1 MVKRGAKAT
10 DTSTVGPPRMPRP
23 GGREVALM
31 METETV
37 TPTLGEEPSTGPRR
51 QRLGELLVTA
61 GVLTDAQV
69 TEAVGRALPDERFGS
84 VLMRIGFATEDD
96 IADAVATQLRLPR
109 IDVTYERPP
118 AEAIDRLPSRLAER
132 HEVLPLRLDHDGALV
147 LATADP
153 SDVVALDDVRMA
165 AGVRAVRPVVTTSAA
180 LTVARRRAYRADAT
194 QDLLEGLAG
203 AVEEED
209 DEVVDAEDAPVVR
222 LVDSL
227 LADAVAARASDLHV
241 EAEPDGLR
249 VRIRVDGM
257 LRETAHV
264 PRTLAGQ
271 VVSRLKILSRLD
283 IAERRL
289 PQDGR
294 ALLRFEDQAIDVRVS
309 TMPTLFGETVVL
321 RLLPKG
327 SEQVAVDELGLQ
339 PLARERFLEALGRP
353 QGLVL
358 VTGPTGSG
366 KTTTLYAGLS
376 AVADPTRNVLTL
388 EDPIEYQLSGVNQTQ
403 IEPKIGLTFARGLRH
418 VLRQDPDVVL
428 VGEIRDEET
437 AQLAVEASFTGHLV
451 LATLHTND
459 APSSVSRLIDLGV
472 DPFLASSSL
481 LLVLAQRLAR
491 TICRSCAEPTPPPDD
506 VLRRLG
512 LDAAA
517 LEGASPQEG
526 AGCPACEGTGE
537 LGRTAI
543 SELLPIG
550 PRVRELLL
558 ETSSEVA
565 IGRLARTDGM
575 QTLRESAIELAR
587 EGTITFAEALR
598 VTPEPSGEVT
608 RCPTCTTVVADDH
621 LVCPICATQLA
632 VRHCQGCGRGVEDAW
647 STCPWCRHPLGRPV
661 DSHPLGRPVDSHPL
675 GRPVDSHPPA
685 R

>member
-1 MVKRGAKAT
+1 
-10 DTSTVGPPRMPRP
+10 
-23 GGREVALM
+23 
-31 METETV
+31 V
-37 TPTLGEEPSTGPRR
+37 TEPSTSPVGEDSPTGPRR
-51 QRLGELLVTA
+51 RRLGELLVA
-61 GVLTDAQV
+61 ARVLTIEQV
-69 TEAVGRALPDERFGS
+69 EEAIHRRLPGERFGA
-84 VLMRIGFATEDD
+84 VLLRVGFATEDD
-96 IADAVATQLRLPR
+96 IADAVAAQLRLPR
-109 IDVTYERPP
+109 VDVTYERPP
-118 AEAIDRLPSRLAER
+118 SEVIDLVPARLAER
-132 HEVLPLRLDHDGALV
+132 HDVLPLGFDDDGALL

-165 AGVRAVRPVVTTSAA
+165 AGVRAIRPVVTTGAA
-180 LTVARRRAYRADAT
+180 LQVARRRAYRNEAT
-194 QDLLEGLAG
+194 QDLLDDIAG
-203 AVEEED
+203 AAVKEEEQED
-209 DEVVDAEDAPVVR
+209 DVDAAPVVR

-241 EAEPDGLR
+241 EAVKEGLR
-249 VRIRVDGM
+249 VRIRVDGL
-257 LRETAHV
+257 LRETAQV
-264 PRTLAGQ
+264 PRSLAGQ

-294 ALLRFEDQAIDVRVS
+294 ALLRFEGQAIDVRVS
-309 TMPTLFGETVVL
+309 TMPTMFGETVVL

-327 SEQVAVDELGLQ
+327 SEQVAIEQLGMPLQ
-339 PLARERFLEALGRP
+339 AQALLLEALERP

-428 VGEIRDEET
+428 VGEIRDDET
-437 AQLAVEASFTGHLV
+437 AQLTVEASFTGHLV

-472 DPFLASSSL
+472 DRFLASSSL

-491 TICRSCAEPTPPPDD
+491 MVCGACAQPAPPSAE
-506 VLRRLG
+506 VVRRLG
-512 LDAAA
+512 LDAASIEA
-517 LEGASPQEG
+517 ATPMEG

-543 SELLPIG
+543 TEVLPIS
-550 PRVRELLL
+550 PRLRELLL
-558 ETSSEVA
+558 EDASEVA
-565 IGRLARTDGM
+565 ISRLARTEGM
-575 QTLRESAIELAR
+575 RTLRESAIELAC

-598 VTPEPSGEVT
+598 VTPESSGDVT
-608 RCPTCTTVVADDH
+608 RCPSCSAVVADDH
-621 LVCPICATQLA
+621 IVCPLCATQLA
-632 VRHCQGCGRGVEDAW
+632 VKHCEGCGRGVEDAW
-647 STCPWCRHPLGRPV
+647 STCPWCRHPLGR
-661 DSHPLGRPVDSHPL
+661 
-675 GRPVDSHPPA
+675 
-685 R
+685 

>member
-1 MVKRGAKAT
+1 
-10 DTSTVGPPRMPRP
+10 
-23 GGREVALM
+23 
-31 METETV
+31 V
-37 TPTLGEEPSTGPRR
+37 TEPSTSGEDNPTGPRR
-51 QRLGELLVTA
+51 RRLGELLVA
-61 GVLTDAQV
+61 ARVLTIEQV
-69 TEAVGRALPDERFGS
+69 EEAIHRRLPGERFGA
-84 VLMRIGFATEDD
+84 VLLRIGFATEDD

-109 IDVTYERPP
+109 VDVTYERPP
-118 AEAIDRLPSRLAER
+118 AEVIDQVPARLAER
-132 HEVLPLRLDHDGALV
+132 HDVLPLGFDDDGAML

-165 AGVRAVRPVVTTSAA
+165 AGVRAIRPVVTTGAA
-180 LTVARRRAYRADAT
+180 LQVARRRAYRHEAT
-194 QDLLEGLAG
+194 QDLLDDIAG
-203 AVEEED
+203 PSVEEEEQED
-209 DEVVDAEDAPVVR
+209 DVDAAPVVR

-241 EAEPDGLR
+241 EAVKEGLR
-249 VRIRVDGM
+249 VRIRVDGL
-257 LRETAHV
+257 LRETAQV
-264 PRTLAGQ
+264 PRSLAGQ

-294 ALLRFEDQAIDVRVS
+294 ALLRFEGQAIDVRVS
-309 TMPTLFGETVVL
+309 TMPTMFGETVVL

-327 SEQVAVDELGLQ
+327 SEQVAIEQLGMPPQAQAL
-339 PLARERFLEALGRP
+339 LLEALERP

-403 IEPKIGLTFARGLRH
+403 VEPKIGLTFARGLRH

-472 DPFLASSSL
+472 DRFLASSSL

-491 TICRSCAEPTPPPDD
+491 MVCGSCAQPAPPSAE
-506 VLRRLG
+506 VVRRLG
-512 LDAAA
+512 LDAASIEA
-517 LEGASPQEG
+517 ASPMEG

-543 SELLPIG
+543 TEVLPIS
-550 PRVRELLL
+550 PRLRELLL
-558 ETSSEVA
+558 EDASEVA
-565 IGRLARTDGM
+565 ISRLARTEGM
-575 QTLRESAIELAR
+575 RTLRENAIELAR

-598 VTPEPSGEVT
+598 VTPESSGDVT
-608 RCPTCTTVVADDH
+608 RCPSCAAVVADDH
-621 LVCPICATQLA
+621 VVCPLCATQLA
-632 VRHCQGCGRGVEDAW
+632 VKHCEGCGRGVEDAW
-647 STCPWCRHPLGRPV
+647 STCPWCRHPLGR
-661 DSHPLGRPVDSHPL
+661 
-675 GRPVDSHPPA
+675 
-685 R
+685 

>member
-1 MVKRGAKAT
+1 
-10 DTSTVGPPRMPRP
+10 
-23 GGREVALM
+23 VA
-31 METETV
+31 
-37 TPTLGEEPSTGPRR
+37 G
-51 QRLGELLVTA
+51 
-61 GVLTDAQV
+61 GVLTIEQV
-69 TEAVGRALPDERFGS
+69 EEAIHRRLPGERFGS
-84 VLMRIGFATEDD
+84 VLLRIGFATEDD

-109 IDVTYERPP
+109 IDVTYERP
-118 AEAIDRLPSRLAER
+118 AADVIDRVPGRLAER
-132 HEVLPLRLDHDGALV
+132 HDLLPLGFDDDGALV
-147 LATADP
+147 VATADP

-165 AGVRAVRPVVTTSAA
+165 AGVRSVRPVVTTSAA
-180 LTVARRRAYRADAT
+180 LTLARRRAYRADAT
-194 QDLLEGLAG
+194 QDLLEDLAPETTDEF
-203 AVEEED
+203 EEPD
-209 DEVVDAEDAPVVR
+209 DVDAAPVVR

-241 EAEPDGLR
+241 EAEKDGLR
-249 VRIRVDGM
+249 VRIRVDGL
-257 LRETAHV
+257 LRETARV
-264 PRTLAGQ
+264 PRSLAGQ

-294 ALLRFEDQAIDVRVS
+294 ALLRFEGQAVDVRVS
-309 TMPTLFGETVVL
+309 TMPTMFGETVVL
-321 RLLPKG
+321 RLLAKG
-327 SEQVAVDELGLQ
+327 NEQVSIDELGMPPQ
-339 PLARERFLEALGRP
+339 AQERFLEALGRP

-388 EDPIEYQLSGVNQTQ
+388 EDPIEYQLTGVNQTQ

-491 TICRSCAEPTPPPDD
+491 LVCSSCAQPTEPSDD

-512 LDAAA
+512 LDRSTLADA
-517 LEGASPQEG
+517 EPKQGV
-526 AGCPACEGTGE
+526 GCPACEGTGE
-537 LGRTAI
+537 HGRTAI
-543 SELLPIG
+543 TEVLPVG
-550 PRVRELLL
+550 PRLRELLL
-558 ETSSEVA
+558 ENATEIA
-565 IGRLARTDGM
+565 ISRSARTDGM
-575 QTLRESAIELAR
+575 KTLRESAIELASR
-587 EGTITFAEALR
+587 GSITFEEALR
-598 VTPEPSGEVT
+598 VTPEPSGDVT
-608 RCPTCTTVVADDH
+608 RCPSCAAIVADDH

-632 VRHCQGCGRGVEDAW
+632 VRHCEGCGRGVEDAW
-647 STCPWCRHPLGRPV
+647 TTCPWCRHPLGR
-661 DSHPLGRPVDSHPL
+661 
-675 GRPVDSHPPA
+675 
-685 R
+685 

>member
-1 MVKRGAKAT
+1 
-10 DTSTVGPPRMPRP
+10 
-23 GGREVALM
+23 
-31 METETV
+31 V
-37 TPTLGEEPSTGPRR
+37 TEPSTSGEDNPTGPRR
-51 QRLGELLVTA
+51 RRLGELLVA
-61 GVLTDAQV
+61 ARVLTIEQV
-69 TEAVGRALPDERFGS
+69 EEAIHRRLPGERFGA
-84 VLMRIGFATEDD
+84 VLLRIGFATEDD
-96 IADAVATQLRLPR
+96 LADAVATQLRLPR
-109 IDVTYERPP
+109 VDVTYERPP
-118 AEAIDRLPSRLAER
+118 AEVIDQVPARLAER
-132 HEVLPLRLDHDGALV
+132 HDVLPLGFDDDGAML

-165 AGVRAVRPVVTTSAA
+165 AGVRAIRPVVTTGAA
-180 LTVARRRAYRADAT
+180 LQVARRRAYRHEAT
-194 QDLLEGLAG
+194 QDLLDDIAG
-203 AVEEED
+203 PSVEEEEQED
-209 DEVVDAEDAPVVR
+209 DVDAAPVVR

-241 EAEPDGLR
+241 EAVKEGLR
-249 VRIRVDGM
+249 VRIRVDGL
-257 LRETAHV
+257 LRETAQV
-264 PRTLAGQ
+264 PRSLAGQ

-294 ALLRFEDQAIDVRVS
+294 ALLRFEGQAIDVRVS
-309 TMPTLFGETVVL
+309 TMPTMFGETVVL

-327 SEQVAVDELGLQ
+327 SEQVAIEQLGMPPQAQAL
-339 PLARERFLEALGRP
+339 LLEALERP

-403 IEPKIGLTFARGLRH
+403 VEPKIGLTFARGLRH

-472 DPFLASSSL
+472 DRFLASSSL

-491 TICRSCAEPTPPPDD
+491 MVCGSCAQPAPPSAE
-506 VLRRLG
+506 VVRRLG
-512 LDAAA
+512 LDAASIEA
-517 LEGASPQEG
+517 ASPMEG

-543 SELLPIG
+543 TEVLPIS
-550 PRVRELLL
+550 PRLRELLL
-558 ETSSEVA
+558 EDASEVA
-565 IGRLARTDGM
+565 ISRLARTEGM
-575 QTLRESAIELAR
+575 RTLRENAIELAR

-598 VTPEPSGEVT
+598 VTPESSGDVT
-608 RCPTCTTVVADDH
+608 RCPSCAAVVADDH
-621 LVCPICATQLA
+621 VVCPLCATQLA
-632 VRHCQGCGRGVEDAW
+632 VKHCEGCGRGVEDAW
-647 STCPWCRHPLGRPV
+647 STCPWCRHPLGR
-661 DSHPLGRPVDSHPL
+661 
-675 GRPVDSHPPA
+675 
-685 R
+685 